1 MSENDAYVLR
11 LVIQQLEVS
20 ENPGYRVTVYGD
32 DLAPRHKDFDNEQ
45 ILLKA
50 LRAAIPD
57 FDFSKTVM
65 NPLGKGQGSMAFVG
79 ERRLDKTQLSI
90 LGLG

>member
-1 MSENDAYVLR
+1 MSENDAYLLR

-32 DLAPRHKDFDNEQ
+32 DLAPRHTDFDNEQ
-45 ILLKA
+45 ILFKA

-57 FDFSKTVM
+57 FDFSKIAM
-65 NPLGKGQGSMAFVG
+65 NPLTKGLGSMAYVG
-79 ERRLDKTQLSI
+79 EIKLDKTQLSI